1 MSLESGITEEGESA
15 EKIAPSLVQV
25 TYLWAKGAKF
35 VELVGKTTAY
45 EGDIVRMMRRLEEL
59 LRQLAGAARSAAI
72 GSVELHDKFMKGIE
86 LIKRDIVF
94 ASSLYL

>member
-1 MSLESGITEEGESA
+1 MGMTS
-15 EKIAPSLVQV
+15 
-25 TYLWAKGAKF
+25 
-35 VELVGKTTAY
+35 AY

-59 LRQLAGAARSAAI
+59 LRQLAGAARSPAI
-72 GSVELHDKFMKGIE
+72 GSVELFDKFTSGIG